1 MRTRD
6 VTIPLALWI
15 CAAICA
21 HFFFGTG
28 GLVVAKVHDDRSELW
43 RLSRAASNLAK
54 QGEQTFEV
62 SLSEPGQEAKD
73 TVQPPP
79 PKPEEPPKPPPPV
92 ATEKPIP
99 PPKPEEKKKDEKR
112 VVMVEKK
119 DDAKPAV
126 LPDDPLKDRRIA
138 VRQHAK
144 ADQPDNPTAKFIADQ
159 ANHVDKETHAT
170 QTSHDRDDEVPT
182 PGGNHPG
189 ADSQPGDSEKTLI
202 AESEPHKGEKNRAPG
217 EKGTD
222 FDVVHEPKIPKQGA
236 QPDRSATATPAAQG
250 GQRAAT
256 NDAKPESP
264 QAPQALPQPTPGGAT
279 PPSPEVESAADGHWS
294 FNPARPGGPQGATQ
308 QPTAGASTPSLPGGK
323 LWSLPGLGQSAAP
336 GSINTNLDP
345 AQIASVV
352 GSDNL
357 RKLREADGER
367 RKSEHRGSWV
377 ASNFERWRSA
387 IENYVSSVKPGN
399 QTALNTA
406 QVPFA
411 SYLNGMHNR
420 IHPIFADGF
429 LESLDGLPPSHPMN
443 DQHLVTRLEIV
454 LTKEGRLRK
463 MGIVKTSGLTA
474 FDIAALDAVDRAQPF
489 GPAPTAIISPDGNVY
504 LHWEF
509 HRDEVYACSTQGARP
524 FILNSP
530 GPTKEETLPPSQVP
544 ANPSRERGSPVSSP
558 NDAREGSLLP
568 TPAPSSSGST
578 AQRSARASGPGVA
591 LPSRTS
597 LY

>member
-28 GLVVAKVHDDRSELW
+28 GLVVAKVHDDRSELL
-43 RLSRAASNLAK
+43 RLSRVAGSLAR
-54 QGEQTFEV
+54 QEEQTFEV
-62 SLSEPGQEAKD
+62 SLSEPGEEAKD
-73 TVQPPP
+73 PTLPPP
-79 PKPEEPPKPPPPV
+79 PKPPEEQPKQAPPPPP
-92 ATEKPIP
+92 ATPVEK
-99 PPKPEEKKKDEKR
+99 PKPEEKKPEKKLLVLEKKKDET
-112 VVMVEKK
+112 
-119 DDAKPAV
+119 KPVV
-126 LPDDPLKDRRIA
+126 LPEDPLKDRRIA

-144 ADQPDNPTAKFIADQ
+144 PDQTDNPTAKFIADQ
-159 ANHVDKETHAT
+159 ANHVDSETRAT
-170 QTSHDRDDEVPT
+170 QTSHDRDDAEPT
-182 PGGNHPG
+182 PGGNHAG
-189 ADSQPGDSEKTLI
+189 SDQQPGDSEKTRI
-202 AESEPHKGEKNRAPG
+202 AESEAHKGEKNRAPG
-217 EKGTD
+217 ERDTD
-222 FDVVHEPKIPKQGA
+222 LDVTHEPKIPKQGA
-236 QPDRSATATPAAQG
+236 QSDHPVAASTPPAQG
-250 GQRAAT
+250 GQRAAR
-256 NDAKPESP
+256 NDTTPQSP
-264 QAPQALPQPTPGGAT
+264 QALQIVPQPTPGGAT
-279 PPSPEVESAADGHWS
+279 PPSPEVESGADGSWS
-294 FNPARPGGPQGATQ
+294 FNPARPGGPQGSTPQA
-308 QPTAGASTPSLPGGK
+308 TAGASTPNLPGGK

-336 GSINTNLDP
+336 GSINTNLNP
-345 AQIASVV
+345 SQIASIV

-429 LESLDGLPPSHPMN
+429 LESLDGLPPNHPLN

-454 LTKEGRLRK
+454 LTKDGHLRK

-474 FDIAALDAVDRAQPF
+474 FDVAALDAVDRAQPF
-489 GPAPTAIISPDGNVY
+489 GKAPTAIISPDGNVY

-524 FILNSP
+524 FILNTP
-530 GPTKEETLPPSQVP
+530 GPTKEETQPPAPSPTSPSQ
-544 ANPSRERGSPVSSP
+544 ERGAPPASP
-558 NDAREGSLLP
+558 NDAREGYA
-568 TPAPSSSGST
+568 APPGGVGPRAT
-578 AQRSARASGPGVA
+578 RQSALAAVEFTGAR
-591 LPSRTS
+591 
-597 LY
+597 Y